1 MSKTNKKE
9 IGLKGEAEAVAFLK
23 KEGYKIIKKNYTCN
37 LGEIDIIAIHK
48 KILVFVE
55 VKVRST
61 DIFGAPE
68 LAVTKHKRRQIIRVA
83 ESYLSRNRIRDT
95 DCRFDVVAISYSSE
109 KKIAPAIKLL
119 KNAFQL
125 DDI

>member
-1 MSKTNKKE
+1 MSKINKKE
-9 IGLKGEAEAVAFLK
+9 IGLDGEAKAVAFLK
-23 KEGYKIIKKNYTCN
+23 KEGYKILEKNYTCN

-61 DIFGAPE
+61 DAFGSPE

-83 ESYLSRNRIRDT
+83 ESYLSHNKIQDT
-95 DCRFDVVAISYSSE
+95 DCRFDVVAISYNLN
-109 KKIAPAIKLL
+109 KQIAPAIKLL

>member
-1 MSKTNKKE
+1 MAKTNKKK
-9 IGLKGEAEAVAFLK
+9 IGIEGEAEAASFLK
-23 KEGYKIIKKNYTCN
+23 KEGYKIVEKNYICN

-61 DIFGAPE
+61 DSFGSPE
-68 LAVTKHKRRQIIRVA
+68 LSVTKHKRRQIIRVA
-83 ESYLSRNRIRDT
+83 ESYLSRNRIQDT
-95 DCRFDVVAISYSSE
+95 DCRFDVVAISYNFDKE
-109 KKIAPAIKLL
+109 IAPAIKLL